1 MLAVRSSPSVDWPFE
16 VTIGSGP
23 KEGQR
28 GTELRRSRR
37 MTGSRYKMATC
48 APGANFSALTGPTD
62 IFRPYRRGR
71 LSLTLVDPGSESPPV
86 SRRNEDGRGVAIAT
100 APGGFLAIR
109 IYAGDAEGAPPL
121 PSQTLF
127 RIPLLKFHS
136 A

>member
-62 IFRPYRRGR
+62 IFRPVPARAVVVDFGGSR
-71 LSLTLVDPGSESPPV
+71 LGEPA
-86 SRRNEDGRGVAIAT
+86 R
-100 APGGFLAIR
+100 
-109 IYAGDAEGAPPL
+109 
-121 PSQTLF
+121 
-127 RIPLLKFHS
+127 
-136 A
+136 